1 MTRYYAWGKIGVSF
15 LLMLFLVNWVNL
27 EIRSESMVESSY
39 FPQEK
44 LDKRNH
50 SWGRQSQLADREETL
65 LHQAKSITVQV
76 LSGNT
81 SGSGI
86 LIHRNNN
93 LYSVITNHHVL
104 IFGEPT
110 LNYRIKTPD
119 GSIYPAKV
127 ISPPSLKN
135 YDLGLLQFSTEQT
148 YTTIQINPA
157 VALTRGKTVYAAGFP
172 AESNP
177 NDPQALLLTKGKV
190 EMFSQQSF
198 SGGYQIGSSNLIK
211 KGMSGGPLLS
221 SQGELIGINGLHKY
235 PLWGNPFTFED
246 GSTASSSNQKTNESV
261 ELGDTNFDSNSCG
274 ASTCF

>member
-1 MTRYYAWGKIGVSF
+1 MGKTTAASGSRRDYFCIR
-15 LLMLFLVNWVNL
+15 L
-27 EIRSESMVESSY
+27 E
-39 FPQEK
+39 
-44 LDKRNH
+44 
-50 SWGRQSQLADREETL
+50 
-65 LHQAKSITVQV
+65 SITVQV

-86 LIHRNNN
+86 LIDRNNN

-127 ISPPSLKN
+127 ISPPSLKK
-135 YDLGLLQFSTEQT
+135 YDLGLLQFSTKQT
-148 YTTIQINPA
+148 YATIQLNPA
-157 VALTRGKTVYAAGFP
+157 VVSAPGQKVYAAGFP
-172 AESNP
+172 AESNLSDSP
-177 NDPQALLLTKGKV
+177 KLLLTQGKI
-190 EMFSQQSF
+190 EMLSQQSF
-198 SGGYQIGSSNLIK
+198 GGGYQIGSSNLIK

-246 GSTASSSNQKTNESV
+246 GSTAPPATKKHMSQFSWAIPISTLAHLVPQLASDLRGNHPPSTGKRSW
-261 ELGDTNFDSNSCG
+261 FD
-274 ASTCF
+274 